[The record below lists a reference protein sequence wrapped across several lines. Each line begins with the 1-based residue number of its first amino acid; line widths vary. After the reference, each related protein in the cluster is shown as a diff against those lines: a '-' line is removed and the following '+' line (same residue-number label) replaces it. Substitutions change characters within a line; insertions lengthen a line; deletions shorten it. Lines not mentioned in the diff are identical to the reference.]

1 MSGAGQHGLQDWKAD
16 LICGH
21 WKTHKT
27 ASFPVEIQVKN
38 LYNEN
43 QAVAFALPPD
53 SVIPQLYLRASDP
66 ADSRRRSIKTWQG
79 TAYPRE

>member
-38 LYNEN
+38 L
-43 QAVAFALPPD
+43 L
-53 SVIPQLYLRASDP
+53 
-66 ADSRRRSIKTWQG
+66 
-79 TAYPRE
+79 